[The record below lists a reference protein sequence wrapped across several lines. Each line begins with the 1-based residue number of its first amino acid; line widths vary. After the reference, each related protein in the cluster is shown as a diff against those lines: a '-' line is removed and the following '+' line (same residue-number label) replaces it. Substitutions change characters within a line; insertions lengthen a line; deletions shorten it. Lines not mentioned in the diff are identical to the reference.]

1 MRTARCHRR
10 GTAAR
15 ARASAVLFATAASVV
30 GVVGVTG
37 PASAALPTHAV
48 GVITET
54 FVDTSR
60 RTAANGSCAEIPT
73 RTLPTT
79 IFYPVVGDASSAATQ
94 SGAAPDTAGGPYPL
108 IVFAHGFSASPQYY
122 EPLLTQ
128 WASAGYVV
136 AAPTFPLSSSS
147 SACGPVAG
155 DSVNQPADVSFVI
168 TSVLRE
174 AGRDG
179 NPLTGLVDKHKI
191 GAAGHSNGGITMYG
205 LVANTE
211 LRDKRVSAVAVL
223 AGTPQRYPKGK
234 YDFTKVPPIL
244 IVHGTDDTL
253 VPYDAAVGAFNKVR
267 GPKALLT
274 ITGGD
279 HESAASPSLAATTT
293 TDFFDAYLRGDR
305 AARSR
310 LPGDQT
316 TGASTMKFVAHKGAT
331 TTIPTTTPPRLHL
344 KASVTPHENLT
355 NGQVVTVKWSG
366 YTAGKAINI
375 LQCSPTN
382 RDLANGAGCAY
393 SQGGLLHDN
402 PTGEGSLQLKV
413 IEGPVGDGICDAT
426 HSGCFILVNNAS
438 STDPKNSRFLDITFA
453 K

>member
-1 MRTARCHRR
+1 MRTARCDRT

-15 ARASAVLFATAASVV
+15 TGAAAMFFATVAALV
-30 GVVGVTG
+30 GVVGATG
-37 PASAALPTHAV
+37 PASAAPSTRAV
-48 GVITET
+48 GVTSKS

-60 RTAANGSCAEIPT
+60 PTAANGNCADVPT

-79 IFYPVVGDASSAATQ
+79 IFYPVAGDANSAAAQ
-94 SGAAPDTAGGPYPL
+94 SDAAPDTAGGPYPL
-108 IVFAHGFSASPQYY
+108 IVFAHGFSTSPQYY

-136 AAPTFPLSSSS
+136 AAPTFPLSSSAS
-147 SACGPVAG
+147 PCGPVAG
-155 DSVNQPADVSFVI
+155 DSVNQPADLSFVI

-174 AGRDG
+174 SGRDG
-179 NPLTGLVDKHKI
+179 NPLTGLIDRDKI
-191 GAAGHSNGGITMYG
+191 GASGHSNGGITMYG

-223 AGTPQRYPKGK
+223 AGTPQAYPNGK

-244 IVHGTDDTL
+244 IVHGTDDAQ

-267 GPKALLT
+267 GPKGLLT

-279 HESAASPSLAATTT
+279 HGSAASPSLTAAAT

-305 AARSR
+305 AARKR

-316 TGASTMKFVAHKGAT
+316 TGASTMKFVAEKGAT
-331 TTIPTTTPPRLHL
+331 TTIPTTTPPKLHL

-375 LQCSPTN
+375 LQCNASN
-382 RDLANGAGCAY
+382 RDLANSAGCAY
-393 SQGGLLHDN
+393 SQGGLLHAN
-402 PTGEGSLQLKV
+402 PTGEGSLQLPI
-413 IEGPVGDGICDAT
+413 IEGPVGDGICDAA